1 MADVMPKKQT
11 PKKPKKIKR
20 LTFLRQSDRVARELE
35 RMASEGFKRKDIAKT
50 LRLDPKK
57 VSAIRR
63 HAKRERATSQDA
75 ERMTRA
81 RKTLEKRHKAEL
93 PARKAKSQAKRLD
106 MTPDDFAVY
115 SKLEL
120 PDAAKLLKRVKTGKA
135 TQSEISKFNKAAKEY
150 KKTEVYSLHDPRYGD
165 CVVFPNTSLAKKEGK
180 AKYPI
185 NPGYP
190 DENQAFEWWKGIAQ
204 GARYFIIV
212 NNDGVFQIWD
222 TRSRQRQAKRKR

>member
-35 RMASEGFKRKDIAKT
+35 RMASEGFTQKDIAKA
-50 LRLDPKK
+50 LRVK
-57 VSAIRR
+57 VKTVSKIKR
-63 HAKRERATSQDA
+63 HSKAEKATAQDA

-135 TQSEISKFNKAAKEY
+135 SKSDLSKFNKTAKEY
-150 KKTEVYSLHDPRYGD
+150 KTKEVYALHDPRFGD
-165 CVVFPNTSLAKKEGK
+165 CIVFPNKSLAKKEGK
-180 AKYPI
+180 AKYPVK
-185 NPGYP
+185 GFP
-190 DENQAFEWWKGIAQ
+190 DEGQSFEWWKGIAQ
-204 GARYFIIV
+204 GAKYFIIV
-212 NNDGVFQIWD
+212 NNDGVFEIWD

>member
-35 RMASEGFKRKDIAKT
+35 RMASEGFTQKDIAKALRVKVKTVAKIKRHSKAEKAT
-50 LRLDPKK
+50 L
-57 VSAIRR
+57 
-63 HAKRERATSQDA
+63 QDA

-106 MTPDDFAVY
+106 IRPDDLAIY
-115 SKLEL
+115 SKLDL
-120 PDAAKLLKRVKTGKA
+120 PDAARLLKQVKTGKA
-135 TQSEISKFNKAAKEY
+135 SKSGLSKFNKAAKEY
-150 KKTEVYSLHDPRYGD
+150 KKKEIHILHDPRYGD
-165 CVVFPNTSLAKKEGK
+165 CIVYPNVTLARKEG
-180 AKYPI
+180 AKYSVK
-185 NPGYP
+185 GFP

-204 GARYFIIV
+204 GARYFVIV
-212 NNDGVFQIWD
+212 NNDGVFEIWD
-222 TRSRQRQAKRKR
+222 TRIRQRQAKRKR